1 MDTIFIDT
9 NDKKNKSILVISD
22 DVIFINELK
31 KKVNSNFKLNF
42 FENNKF
48 YLLNSDINSF
58 DVIIFDNSKNDLKKF
73 LDVFKLTKSYNFNIP
88 IILLKE
94 DVSEDDLSLYK
105 IINVYSILKKPINKD
120 FLFNTIELC
129 LNFLDSNKK
138 VQFENGYYFDLT
150 REELFQGKKIIK
162 LTRTEKKLVKLLAE
176 NPNSL
181 VTYEEI
187 SSIVWKGKVF
197 SIYSLRNV
205 INHLREK
212 TDDTFI
218 RNFSNRGYIL
228 NTI

>member
-22 DVIFINELK
+22 DIIFINELK

-176 NPNSL
+176 NSNSL

>member
-22 DVIFINELK
+22 DIIFINELK